1 MKHNKA
7 LKEEHIECQEEGL
20 RAQDPG
26 RGLGRKL
33 SSQRDRSCGILSVL
47 KVTERSDFKN
57 ILQSGK
63 AVLNIQN
70 LPFSL
75 FTYL

>member
-1 MKHNKA
+1 MPGGG
-7 LKEEHIECQEEGL
+7 EL
-20 RAQDPG
+20 RAEDPG

-33 SSQRDRSCGILSVL
+33 RSQRARSLYCRISSVL
-47 KVTERSDFKN
+47 KVVDRSGFRN

-63 AVLNIQN
+63 AVLTIEKMH
-70 LPFSL
+70 FIL